1 MTFSRRST
9 IHTALGFLT
18 GAIAL
23 PSIARAQWAP
33 SKVVKIVVPYPA
45 GGPTDVL
52 ARLIAQEISGPLG
65 QQVIVENMPGASGAV
80 GTRAVAKADPDGHT
94 IMAGNNQTHGS
105 NVFLLKD
112 LGYDAVKDFAPI
124 AGTVDLQHA
133 LVVKKDLPVNSV
145 QELVALAK
153 SQPGKLN
160 YGSTGNG
167 SGSHL
172 AMELFRINTGL
183 DMVHVPFR
191 GAAQLAQEMVG
202 GRIDVAFST
211 LSAILGQVQGGT
223 IRAIAIASDNPAP
236 QLPDVKL
243 LKNQGV
249 ANNEF
254 DSWNGIFAPAATP
267 APALARLTEVV
278 LAALKKPAII
288 EGAKTQGILVNPRTP
303 EAWKTYHVAELAKL
317 EKIIKQAGVKTDG

>member
-1 MTFSRRST
+1 MTLSRRSAL
-9 IHTALGFLT
+9 ALGTAAF
-18 GAIAL
+18 AM
-23 PSIARAQWAP
+23 PSIVHAQWQP
-33 SKVVKIVVPYPA
+33 TKVIKIVVPYPA

-133 LVVKKDLPVNSV
+133 LVVKSELPVKTV
-145 QELVALAK
+145 AELIALAK

-202 GRIDVAFST
+202 QRIDVAFST

-236 QLPDVKL
+236 QLPDVPL

-254 DSWNGIFAPAATP
+254 DSWNGIFAPAGTP
-267 APALARLTEVV
+267 APAIVRLSAAV
-278 LAALKKPAII
+278 LDALKKPSVI
-288 EGAKTQGILVNPRTP
+288 EGAKQQGILVNPRTP
-303 EAWKTYHVAELAKL
+303 DQWKIYHVAELAKL
-317 EKIIKQAGVKTDG
+317 EKIIKQAGVKAEG

>member
-1 MTFSRRST
+1 MSFTRRS
-9 IHTALGFLT
+9 ALGLMA
-18 GAIAL
+18 GATLAPTL
-23 PSIARAQWAP
+23 AQAQWSP
-33 SKVVKIVVPYPA
+33 GKVVKIVVPYPA

-80 GTRAVAKADPDGHT
+80 GTRAVAKADPDGTT

-112 LGYDAVKDFAPI
+112 LGYDAVKDFAPV

-133 LVVKKDLPVNSV
+133 LVVKKDLPVKNV

-172 AMELFRINTGL
+172 AMELFRINTGI

-236 QLPDVKL
+236 QLPDVPL

-254 DSWNGIFAPAATP
+254 DSWNGIFAPAGTP
-267 APALARLTEVV
+267 APVLARLTEVV
-278 LAALKKPAII
+278 LAALKKPAVI
-288 EGAKTQGILVNPRTP
+288 EGALKQGILVNPRTP
-303 EAWKTYHVAELAKL
+303 EQWKTYHAAELAKL
-317 EKIIKQAGVKTDG
+317 DKIIKQAGVKMDG

>member
-1 MTFSRRST
+1 MTITRR
-9 IHTALGFLT
+9 TALTLAAT
-18 GAIAL
+18 LAM
-23 PSIARAQWAP
+23 PSLVRAQWQP

-52 ARLIAQEISGPLG
+52 ARLIGQEIAGPLG

-105 NVFLLKD
+105 NVFLVKD

-133 LVVKKDLPVNSV
+133 LVVKSELPVKNVS
-145 QELVALAK
+145 EFVALAK
-153 SQPGKLN
+153 AQPGKLN

-172 AMELFRINTGL
+172 AMELFRINTGI

-202 GRIDVAFST
+202 QRIDVAFST

-236 QLPDVKL
+236 QLPDVPL

-254 DSWNGIFAPAATP
+254 DSWNGIFAPANTP
-267 APALARLTEVV
+267 EPVVARLSEVV
-278 LAALKKPAII
+278 LAALKKPAVID
-288 EGAKTQGILVNPRTP
+288 GARTQGILVNPRTP
-303 EAWKTYHVAELAKL
+303 AQWRTYHAAELAKL
-317 EKIIKQAGVKTDG
+317 EKIIKQAGVKVDG

>member
-1 MTFSRRST
+1 MQFTRRSAVA
-9 IHTALGFLT
+9 ITA
-18 GAIAL
+18 ASMAM
-23 PSIARAQWAP
+23 PSIARAQWMP

-80 GTRAVAKADPDGHT
+80 GTRAVAKAEPDGHT

-105 NVFLLKD
+105 NVYLLKD
-112 LGYDAVKDFAPI
+112 IGYDAVKDFAPV

-133 LVVKKDLPVNSV
+133 LVVKNDLPVKNV
-145 QELVALAK
+145 QDLVALAK

-172 AMELFRINTGL
+172 AMELFRINTGI

-191 GAAQLAQEMVG
+191 GAAQLSQEMVG

-236 QLPDVKL
+236 QLPDVPL

-254 DSWNGIFAPAATP
+254 DSWNGIFAPAGTPPAT
-267 APALARLTEVV
+267 LAKLTDVV

-288 EGAKTQGILVNPRTP
+288 DGAKQQGILVNARTP
-303 EAWKTYHVAELAKL
+303 EQWKTYHLAELAKL